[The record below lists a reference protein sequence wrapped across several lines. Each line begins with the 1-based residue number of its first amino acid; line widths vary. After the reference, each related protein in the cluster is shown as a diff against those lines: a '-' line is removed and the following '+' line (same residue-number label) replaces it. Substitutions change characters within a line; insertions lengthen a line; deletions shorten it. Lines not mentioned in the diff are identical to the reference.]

1 MAAKR
6 FDPVLYRDLDETD
19 ADEIYK
25 NVLRYVNHKKGN
37 SVNAVRNVQV
47 LGVGST
53 NIAFKVI
60 HNHIPYVIKVFYFG
74 VPPERV
80 RLPGGSP
87 KASKI
92 AELLEGAIL
101 TFAKSVKLH
110 ATVKDILELK
120 FVHTLRYASICAT
133 DSLPTY
139 TTVEEIVAE
148 SHEEENSTLSPPRP
162 TILLRGFTSNNNNA
176 HIPFVRH
183 LQRGYESIK
192 FVGYMIFDFIPGEIP
207 SSIPSVRKE
216 LDEYISILNGFNLE
230 YRDIKP
236 DNLWVRTSDAML
248 FLLDLDSLCKT
259 AEGYTIGRARP
270 AGGENVTESIS
281 LEDFPSCSAVV
292 STAAGFMGGKRYKN
306 RATRRKK
313 RYAPVFL

>member
-6 FDPVLYRDLDETD
+6 SDPVLYRELDESD
-19 ADEIYK
+19 ADEIYES
-25 NVLRYVNHKKGN
+25 VLRYVNHKKGN
-37 SVNAVRNVQV
+37 AVNAVRNVQV

-60 HNHIPYVIKVFYFG
+60 HNHISYVIKVFYFG

-110 ATVKDILELK
+110 ATVKDTLDLK
-120 FVHTLRYASICAT
+120 FVHNLRYASICAT

-139 TTVEEIVAE
+139 TTVEEIVTE
-148 SHEEENSTLSPPRP
+148 SHEEENNALSPPRP
-162 TILLRGFTSNNNNA
+162 TILLRGFTSNNNG
-176 HIPFVRH
+176 HVPFVRH
-183 LQRGYESIK
+183 LQRGYDSIK

-207 SSIPSVRKE
+207 SSIHSVRKE
-216 LDEYISILNGFNLE
+216 LDECIAILKGFNLD

-236 DNLWVRTSDAML
+236 DNLWVRTTDAKL

-259 AEGYTIGRARP
+259 ADGYTVGMARP

-292 STAAGFMGGKRYKN
+292 STAAGFMGGKRYKS

-313 RYAPVFL
+313 H